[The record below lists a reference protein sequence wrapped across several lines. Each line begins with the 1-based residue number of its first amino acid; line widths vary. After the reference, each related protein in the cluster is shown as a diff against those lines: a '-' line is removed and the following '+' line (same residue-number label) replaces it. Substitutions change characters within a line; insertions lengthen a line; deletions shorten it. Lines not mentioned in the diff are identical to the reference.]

1 MSVQK
6 DCAGTVYLCSRKP
19 TNKLTQPKYEK
30 QQQHLCPHEHHLHH
44 RYDRCPAGCRYSGGH
59 DGEVCHLGIGGGN
72 CMGHLCHTCRE
83 TEARLLRPGDGAA
96 HKSRTFLQ
104 KERRRHHGEAGRPH
118 YEC

>member
-6 DCAGTVYLCSRKP
+6 DRAGTVYLCSRKP

-30 QQQHLCPHEHHLHH
+30 QHHHLCPYEHHLHN
-44 RYDRCPAGCRYSGGH
+44 RYDRCTAGCWYGGGH
-59 DGEVCHLGIGGGN
+59 DGEVCHLGIDSGI

-83 TEARLLRPGDGAA
+83 TEARLLRAGDGRA
-96 HKSRTFLQ
+96 HESRPNVQ
-104 KERRRHHGEAGRPH
+104 EERGRHRGEARRLH